1 MPRPLQPALHF
12 LNLSGGN
19 SVIVDNTGFKIPN
32 LAGSEV
38 QDSVSDLTD
47 NLSVLI
53 EQLYFDKLTSAARLH
68 GWPFRPA
75 LLAGDETGKPT
86 VEELLAA
93 SEAVLLTSI
102 QEGFGLPFGTACAV
116 PTKAAAVSGT
126 AGKCST

>member
-53 EQLYFDKLTSAARLH
+53 EQLYFDNQIGEPVFARI
-68 GWPFRPA
+68 GKSS
-75 LLAGDETGKPT
+75 LLRS
-86 VEELLAA
+86 VR
-93 SEAVLLTSI
+93 
-102 QEGFGLPFGTACAV
+102 TAFA
-116 PTKAAAVSGT
+116 
-126 AGKCST
+126 